1 MTTVG
6 ISCPLGIES
15 WQSTRT
21 PRLDAFHSYKTR
33 SANLRKCRPHGTWP
47 GFWQLVSIH
56 GCFRSPIQVPR
67 SQPFPQ
73 LPWPYRRDWHS
84 RCISMCRGNACN
96 ALGTSHQ
103 RMFSLAMV
111 ALLAAPLGFIS
122 AARAQD
128 APTDRVS
135 RGRLNRSGI
144 TQQRRVTQWKRLD
157 C

>member
-84 RCISMCRGNACN
+84 RCIPCAEEMLAMRSARAINACFP
-96 ALGTSHQ
+96 LRWSLCWQ
-103 RMFSLAMV
+103 LLLDLSRQLVLRMLPQIGSPGA
-111 ALLAAPLGFIS
+111 GSIG
-122 AARAQD
+122 QE
-128 APTDRVS
+128 
-135 RGRLNRSGI
+135 
-144 TQQRRVTQWKRLD
+144 
-157 C
+157 